1 MVLTDPMS
9 SPNAQIQNSERQILL
24 DSQVSGNRELQPEVV
39 FLILA
44 LVFGLVLIF
53 VNGPFQ
59 VPDEGA
65 HFWRAYHVSQG
76 VFFTSRRGNAVGGQ
90 IPESVVSLPLTYN
103 YLLGHPEVRVDRDAF
118 SADLKRP
125 FDAEKKRFHDFFTQ
139 ALYAPTVYFPQAIGI
154 AFGRLCGL
162 SALKMMY
169 AGRISALLFWTAM
182 VFIAIRIVP
191 IYKWVF
197 VLIALIP
204 RSLSLAA
211 SLSADGPT
219 NAMAML
225 LTALMLREILG
236 NEPDLNKWDAFFIL
250 LISVLLSMAKQVYL
264 PLVGLVFLI
273 PVRKF
278 DGWKKKLLFCGLVIG
293 AAVLVT
299 GLWSMNIRDFYR
311 PWNDANAPEQMSL
324 ILARPWVF
332 PMVAVNS
339 FLNAW
344 RAMFFSFIGVLGFLD
359 VWLPKWIYHSYLFVL
374 LGMALCDAGCGKPI
388 RWFQRVWII
397 LLFVVSFLLIELSMY
412 LVWTK
417 PGADLVNGVHGRY
430 FIPLAIPVMLALFY
444 NRQLKLPKQRFL
456 SLVIGLYS
464 FAVLAATCWTV
475 FARFYGPA
483 S

>member
-1 MVLTDPMS
+1 MESTF
-9 SPNAQIQNSERQILL
+9 L
-24 DSQVSGNRELQPEVV
+24 DWTSFFSKYLKPQVV
-39 FLILA
+39 FLVLA
-44 LVFGLVLIF
+44 LTAGLAMVF
-53 VNGPFQ
+53 VNAPFQ

-65 HFWRAYHVSQG
+65 HFWRAFHVSQG
-76 VFFTSRRGNAVGGQ
+76 DWTSSRKGDAVGGE
-90 IPESVVSLPLTYN
+90 IPKSVAAITQTYD
-103 YLLGHPEVRVDRDAF
+103 YLIGHPEIRVDRDAF
-118 SADLKRP
+118 GADLNRP
-125 FDAEKKRFHDFFTQ
+125 FEGNTIIFKDFFTQ
-139 ALYAPTVYFPQAIGI
+139 ALYAPTVYLPQAIGI
-154 AFGRLCGL
+154 ALGRLCGL

-169 AGRISALLFWTAM
+169 AGRISALLCWIAIIFM
-182 VFIAIRIVP
+182 AIRIVP

-225 LTALMLREILG
+225 LTALMLREIFG
-236 NEPDLNKWDAFFIL
+236 NEPGLNKWDAFFII

-264 PLVGLVFLI
+264 PLVGLVLLI
-273 PVRKF
+273 PAGKF
-278 DGWKKKLLFCGLVIG
+278 NGWRNKLIFCGIVI
-293 AAVLVT
+293 AATVLVT
-299 GLWSMNIRDFYR
+299 GLWSMVIRDFYR

-332 PMVAVNS
+332 PIVAVNS
-339 FLNAW
+339 FLDAW

-359 VWLPKWIYHSYLFVL
+359 VWLPKWIYRSYPFIL
-374 LGMALCDAGCGKPI
+374 LGIVLCDAGCGKPI

-444 NRQLKLPKQRFL
+444 NRQLKLPMRRFMP
-456 SLVIGLYS
+456 LVVGLYLC
-464 FAVLAATCWTV
+464 AVLAASCWTV
-475 FARFYGPA
+475 YARYYGPGL
-483 S
+483 